1 MIKWGSFS
9 FIQIGIGCGID
20 DQISFFSSKDLKIEE
35 GIINGI
41 SSFQQFDK
49 LKDEHLKG
57 IYKLRLKKYLKIIEN
72 VRDKK
77 EDCGKLN

>member
-1 MIKWGSFS
+1 MVIFTIIF
-9 FIQIGIGCGID
+9 FIT
-20 DQISFFSSKDLKIEE
+20 KDLKIEE

-57 IYKLRLKKYLKIIEN
+57 KYKFRLKKYLEIIEN

-77 EDCGKLN
+77 EDSGKLNLD